1 MDRVEPGSIHD
12 DDGALGELD
21 ADPLFVGEE
30 EVAPDEDEGSLPPP
44 RGTAEPTVSPF
55 DGRDAGS
62 LSRGRPRSSCAH
74 ADERLNV
81 NVAAATPTENLWNF
95 ILSSSEKPALQKSN
109 GPAR

>member
-12 DDGALGELD
+12 DGAFGELD
-21 ADPLFVGEE
+21 AAPLFVAEE
-30 EVAPDEDEGSLPPP
+30 DVAPDEADDGSPPPP

-81 NVAAATPTENLWNF
+81 NAAAASPTENLWNF
-95 ILSSSEKPALQKSN
+95 IISSSEKPALQKSN